1 MSDVKHMKIDE
12 IQPSQFVVTYK
23 QPLSDREKLEQIN
36 SVDRQGKPYQK
47 YYIETKIVYQSQ
59 KVQSDCNDITFINQG
74 TTNVNV
80 ADVLLLPNQSLRIS
94 GNRGELDTTQYT
106 IVFAKPINTGNYLT
120 ILRKLYV

>member
-1 MSDVKHMKIDE
+1 MPEVKHMGIDAFE
-12 IQPSQFVVTYK
+12 ESQFKVTYTK
-23 QPLSDREKLEQIN
+23 PLTDRERLEMMN

-47 YYIETKIVYQSQ
+47 YYVETKIIYQSQ

-106 IVFAKPINTGNYLT
+106 IVFATPISTGNYLT